1 LGGSVY
7 RGSTV
12 TYKIEK
18 STNFLNETHALSL
31 KTISFIYKLLHR
43 PRIDIMI
50 IRDSIFDKS
59 FISIKLSLT
68 KFSAIVGYLYL
79 LFAGV
84 FIALFVLYYS
94 P

>member
-1 LGGSVY
+1 MGGSVY

-31 KTISFIYKLLHR
+31 KTISFIYKLLHG
-43 PRIDIMI
+43 PRIPIMI

-68 KFSAIVGYLYL
+68 KFSAIVGYL
-79 LFAGV
+79 
-84 FIALFVLYYS
+84 
-94 P
+94 

>member
-1 LGGSVY
+1 
-7 RGSTV
+7 
-12 TYKIEK
+12 
-18 STNFLNETHALSL
+18 
-31 KTISFIYKLLHR
+31 
-43 PRIDIMI
+43 MI